1 MIQPAGDPRRWGAQ
15 ARGAVIASD
24 AVRRVLSLL
33 FLASACATPPARLTG
48 RWVFL
53 AAGSPV
59 AVGQANTPS
68 MGGPVQLLPGSPAA
82 GACLPPEEYT
92 RAFGQACQHEPEGG
106 PPGDDLGVRWFCQG
120 ALTVRVR
127 FERCPNPG
135 RLRVVELAVATV
147 DPTR

>member
-1 MIQPAGDPRRWGAQ
+1 M
-15 ARGAVIASD
+15 
-24 AVRRVLSLL
+24 RRVLWVLL
-33 FLASACATPPARLTG
+33 FTAACAPPPARLTG

-53 AAGSPV
+53 ASGTPV

-82 GACLPPEEYT
+82 GACLPPAEYD
-92 RAFGQACQHEPEGG
+92 RAFGPTCPHEPEGG
-106 PPGDDLGVRWFCQG
+106 PPGTDEGVRWYCQG
-120 ALTVRVR
+120 NLAVRAR